1 MNYKDRGERVSR
13 ADPDRIEAVERAFLL
28 LEQFSHTHPTLTVSQ
43 AAQAVGTS
51 RPTARRILL
60 TLVGMGLAE
69 SDGTAY
75 RLTPRVLRLGYAYL
89 SSQPFWEHLDKPIR
103 ALADQLNESCSA
115 ATLDGGEAVCVAR
128 APGRRSMSEGVS
140 IGSRIPAYATAIGR
154 ILLAG
159 LNDEQLDAFFAG
171 RTFEKFTPR
180 TVTEPERLR
189 RVITRA
195 RSDGFAVTDGEWE
208 EGVRSGA
215 VPIHDGR
222 GQTIAGLSVAV
233 NGGRVSMGSLRSDLV
248 PELVDAVK
256 QIEASITHHFP
267 RVP

>member
-1 MNYKDRGERVSR
+1 M
-13 ADPDRIEAVERAFLL
+13 
-28 LEQFSHTHPTLTVSQ
+28 SQ

-60 TLVGMGLAE
+60 TLVRMGLAE
-69 SDGTAY
+69 SDGAAY

-103 ALADQLNESCSA
+103 ALADHLNESCSA
-115 ATLDGGEAVCVAR
+115 ATLDGDEAVCVAR

-140 IGSRIPAYATAIGR
+140 IGSRIPAYASAIGR
-154 ILLAG
+154 VLLAG
-159 LNDEQLDAFFAG
+159 LHDDQLDALFALC
-171 RTFEKFTPR
+171 TFEKFTLR

-189 RVITRA
+189 RLIA
-195 RSDGFAVTDGEWE
+195 KCRSDGFAVTDGEWE

-222 GQTIAGLSVAV
+222 GQTIAPSASQLTEAECQMASQ
-233 NGGRVSMGSLRSDLV
+233 RSELV
-248 PELVDAVK
+248 PELLDAVK
-256 QIEASITHHFP
+256 QIESSITQHFP
-267 RVP
+267 TVP

>member
-1 MNYKDRGERVSR
+1 VSR
-13 ADPDRIEAVERAFLL
+13 ADPDNVEAVERALFLL
-28 LEQFSHTHPTLTVSQ
+28 QQFSPSHPTLTVSQ

-60 TLVGMGLAE
+60 TLARMGFAE
-69 SDGTAY
+69 SDGTAF

-103 ALADQLNESCSA
+103 ELADQVNESCSA
-115 ATLDGGEAVCVAR
+115 GTLDSDEVVCVAR

-140 IGSRIPAYATAIGR
+140 IGSRLPAYATAIGR
-154 ILLAG
+154 VLLAG
-159 LNDEQLDAFFAG
+159 LRDDDLEALVADRA
-171 RTFEKFTPR
+171 FEKFTPR

-189 RVITRA
+189 TLIKRVRA
-195 RSDGFAVTDGEWE
+195 DGFAVTDGEWE

-215 VPIHDGR
+215 VPIHDR
-222 GQTIAGLSVAV
+222 QGQTIAGLSVAA
-233 NGGRVSMGSLRSDLV
+233 NGGRVSMGKLRNELV
-248 PELVDAVK
+248 PQLLDAAK
-256 QIEASITHHFP
+256 RIEASVTHHFP

>member
-1 MNYKDRGERVSR
+1 VSR
-13 ADPDRIEAVERAFLL
+13 ADPDRIEAVERAFFL
-28 LEQFSHTHPTLTVSQ
+28 LEQFSHSHPTLTVSQ

-60 TLVGMGLAE
+60 TLVRMGFAE
-69 SDGTAY
+69 LDGAAY

-89 SSQPFWEHLDKPIR
+89 SSQPFWDHLDKPIR

-115 ATLDGGEAVCVAR
+115 ATLDGDEAVCVAR

-140 IGSRIPAYATAIGR
+140 IGSRVPAYATAIGR
-154 ILLAG
+154 VLLAG
-159 LNDEQLDAFFAG
+159 LTDGQLDALLTG
-171 RTFEKFTPR
+171 RTFEKVTPR
-180 TVTEPERLR
+180 TATEPERLR
-189 RVITRA
+189 KLIAKV

-222 GQTIAGLSVAV
+222 GQTIAALSVAV
-233 NGGRVSMGSLRSDLV
+233 NGGRVTTARLRSELV
-248 PELVDAVK
+248 PELLDAVK
-256 QIEASITHHFP
+256 QIEASITQHFP